1 MADLATPIAALLA
14 EMDISL
20 YDLEFS
26 AGTLSVTVT
35 RPGGIDLDTVAAANI
50 AISQWLDE
58 TDPIAGRFTLDVS
71 SPGLER
77 TLRTPAHWAWAVGR
91 TVSVKTHPNH
101 PIGRRFA
108 GTVTEAT
115 DTTVTIALDE
125 PVGESVTLAL
135 GEIAKARTTFEWG
148 PAPKPGGPKSKS
160 GSSARSTTSPST
172 TQRDE
177 PSSPDE
183 EMVQS

>member
-77 TLRTPAHWAWAVGR
+77 RLRTREHFVLAIGEIITLRERRSGESTRRLEGELLSVGATSAVIRDREAGDVDVILDNVERAR
-91 TVSVKTHPNH
+91 TV
-101 PIGRRFA
+101 FA
-108 GTVTEAT
+108 WGAT
-115 DTTVTIALDE
+115 
-125 PVGESVTLAL
+125 
-135 GEIAKARTTFEWG
+135 AK
-148 PAPKPGGPKSKS
+148 P
-160 GSSARSTTSPST
+160 SPSKGRVT
-172 TQRDE
+172 APAQGRKA
-177 PSSPDE
+177 P
-183 EMVQS
+183 